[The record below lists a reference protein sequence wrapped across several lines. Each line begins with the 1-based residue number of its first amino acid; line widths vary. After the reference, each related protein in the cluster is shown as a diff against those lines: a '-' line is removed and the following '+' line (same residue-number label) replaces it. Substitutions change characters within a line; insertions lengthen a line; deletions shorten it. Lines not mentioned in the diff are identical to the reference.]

1 MIISSLNSNDS
12 IREDFRT
19 EEPDTPGQCC
29 GSEEEEE
36 EGDDVSMER
45 GREGEGGGKRES
57 SRGFLDVVELRYLVP
72 ACIYLS

>member
-1 MIISSLNSNDS
+1 MRLWVWPRERIRGCGMIISSLNSNDS

-45 GREGEGGGKRES
+45 GREGGGGGGGEAGK
-57 SRGFLDVVELRYLVP
+57 F
-72 ACIYLS
+72 